1 MNNKKL
7 IIFLAIGLV
16 VLIGGGFFVL
26 SNNKKTEPV
35 VPQTPQE
42 EQVSMIKPEDI
53 GLTLTASADNRKV
66 ILEVKNTEG
75 LSGLDYELSY
85 TSKGDIPRGVIG
97 HIDIKVEGK
106 PVKQEIILGTCSD
119 VCHYDEDV
127 SDIKLILKVA
137 KTDNTTSQV
146 EKTLEI

>member
-7 IIFLAIGLV
+7 IIALV
-16 VLIGGGFFVL
+16 VGLIALVGGFFVL

-53 GLTLTASADNRKV
+53 GLTLISSADNRKV

-85 TSKGDIPRGVIG
+85 TSKGDMPRGVIG

-146 EKTLEI
+146 EKSLEL